1 MRLQLVTLLLFL
13 LQSGALFAQT
23 EKEIYPLS
31 TARRSNLLF
40 SGIGLTT
47 ALSGLLLEQ
56 RINPYSADQLEA
68 LSLPKLND
76 LDQKS
81 TNWYS
86 AQFATT
92 SNVLKFSSV
101 ALPLVLFA
109 TKQSKPERAQL
120 LFQWSQ
126 VTSLTWGVTS
136 ITKSLAQRDRPFLF
150 NPNVPFEEK
159 LKAEARLSLFSGHT
173 SITAASWFFLAQHVQ
188 RYSNTKW
195 VKALTWIGAITIPAF
210 TGYARMRAGQHYFTD
225 VAAGYLVGAGIGFFI
240 PKFHA
245 NYAQKNRKQK
255 LN

>member
-1 MRLQLVTLLLFL
+1 MRLQFVTLLLFL
-13 LQSGALFAQT
+13 LQSGALFAQI

-31 TARRSNLLF
+31 TASRSNLLF
-40 SGIGLTT
+40 SGLGMTT

-68 LSLPKLND
+68 LSLPKLNY

-81 TNWYS
+81 TTWYS

-92 SNVLKFSSV
+92 SNVLKFSSI

-109 TKQSKPERAQL
+109 TKQSKPERVQL

-126 VTSLTWGVTS
+126 VTSLTWGITS
-136 ITKSLAQRDRPFLF
+136 ITKSMAQRDRPFLF
-150 NPNVPFEEK
+150 NPNVPLEEK
-159 LKAEARLSLFSGHT
+159 LKAEARLSFFSGHT

-188 RYSNTKW
+188 RYSNNKW
-195 VKALTWIGAITIPAF
+195 VKTLTWIGAITLPAF
-210 TGYARMRAGQHYFTD
+210 AGYARMRAGKHYFTD
-225 VAAGYLVGAGIGFFI
+225 VAAGYLVGASIGFFI

-245 NYAQKNRKQK
+245 NYAQKNKKQK